1 MGLGRAWWV
10 PAVCLALGLAGSVS
24 AAPRLR
30 LSSAAVGPVNT
41 ASAADAPAQMVE
53 AYNIGDGQLALQLT
67 SNAPWL
73 TASAG
78 EAVNCTLRAGL
89 CTPLNISFS
98 TASLAKGRYTGLVTV
113 ADPNAIDAPQ
123 TITVTVQVGGSV
135 PDTLDFHLTP
145 GGSQEYVIQA
155 NNQLGII
162 PTTDSAEKWLSLPSE
177 GGGSFRFNFNYR
189 VVARHLEGMAEGKYT
204 GNLNVFNSIV
214 NEENKQVPVTLTVTS
229 GPILAVPAQSMPRLA
244 AVGPPMTSLLVLGNR
259 GGGDLQAS
267 AVTASTVDGG
277 GWLAAELAN
286 DGRAIAYSVNQAG
299 MAPGL
304 YSGIIEITSN
314 ASKPIQQIP
323 VLLEVMAAET
333 PVAAPATV
341 LDVTTFEAGAAMAP
355 GTLGRLQGTQL
366 SAQPKAINEGVPLP
380 DTLGGVRVLVNGL
393 PCALF
398 SAAQDEILF
407 QLPYGIEPGEALLQ
421 VERDGQ
427 LSNQVQ
433 LSIIPRAPRVEL
445 AGTGSY
451 AKAMFD
457 DGSLAVPASLGG
469 RPATTGETLHIAVTG
484 LGRTDPETAT
494 GQSPDPANRIP
505 EAVRVSF
512 GSNLFSEGVV
522 VDAITAELIPGLPG
536 HYQVK
541 VIVPEGIT
549 PGDSVNLIVYA
560 GGASS
565 NKVQIA
571 IQ

>member
-1 MGLGRAWWV
+1 MF
-10 PAVCLALGLAGSVS
+10 

-53 AYNIGDGQLALQLT
+53 AYNIGDGQLALQVT

-78 EAVNCTLRAGL
+78 EAVDCTLRAGL
-89 CTPLNISFS
+89 CTPLNIAFS
-98 TASLAKGRYTGLVTV
+98 TASLAKGRYTGLITV
-113 ADPNAIDAPQ
+113 ADPNAVDAPQ
-123 TITVTVQVGGSV
+123 TISVTVQVGGSV
-135 PDTLDFHLTP
+135 PDSLDFHVTP

-155 NNQLGII
+155 NNLLGII

-189 VVARHLEGMAEGKYT
+189 VLARHLDGMAEGQYT
-204 GNLNVFNSIV
+204 GKLNVFNSIV

-229 GPILAVPAQSMPRLA
+229 GPILSVPEQLMPRLA
-244 AVGPPMTSLLVLGNR
+244 VGGPAMTSLLALGNR

-267 AVTASTVDGG
+267 SVIASTTGG
-277 GWLAAELAN
+277 GDWLTAELAN
-286 DGRAIAYSVNQAG
+286 DGRAVLYTVNPAG
-299 MAPGL
+299 LAPGL
-304 YSGIIEITSN
+304 YNGILEIKSN
-314 ASKPIQQIP
+314 ASKPVQLVA
-323 VLLEVMAAET
+323 VLLEVMAAES
-333 PVAAPATV
+333 PAVAPATV
-341 LDVTTFEAGAAMAP
+341 LDVTTFEQGAAMAP
-355 GTLGRLQGTQL
+355 GTLARLQGTQL
-366 SAQPKAINEGVPLP
+366 SGQPKAINSGVPLP
-380 DTLGGVRVLVNGL
+380 DTLSGVRVLVNGL

-398 SAAQDEILF
+398 SVAQDEILF

-427 LSNQVQ
+427 LGNQVQ
-433 LSIIPRAPRVEL
+433 LSIIPRAPRIEL

-457 DGSLAVPASLGG
+457 DGSLAIPASLGG
-469 RPATTGETLHIAVTG
+469 RPATIGESLHIAVTG

-494 GQSPDPANRIP
+494 GQSPDPANRVP
-505 EAVRVSF
+505 ETVRVSF
-512 GSNLFSEGVV
+512 GGNLFSEGVV
-522 VDAITAELIPGLPG
+522 IDAAVAELLPGLPG

-541 VIVPEGIT
+541 VTVPEGVT
-549 PGDSVNLIVYA
+549 PGDNVSIIVFA
-560 GGASS
+560 GGAGS
-565 NKVQIA
+565 NKLQIA